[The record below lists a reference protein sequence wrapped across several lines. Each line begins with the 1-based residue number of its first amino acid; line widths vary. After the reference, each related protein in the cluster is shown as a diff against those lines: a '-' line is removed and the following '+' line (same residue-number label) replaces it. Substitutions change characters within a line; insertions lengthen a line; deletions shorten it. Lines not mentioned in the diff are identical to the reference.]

1 MILFRGPLPGHTHA
15 PHPVTLSG
23 RDRPH
28 GRQSVTAT
36 YASAWDALAA
46 SPEEAERLRLRAAF
60 MRAIAQHLLQLGA
73 IPTEQARRLGITLP
87 RLDVLVQGR
96 YHHFSLDALVARA
109 ARPGLRITI
118 EYKAPAG

>member
-1 MILFRGPLPGHTHA
+1 M
-15 PHPVTLSG
+15 
-23 RDRPH
+23 
-28 GRQSVTAT
+28 TAT

>member
-1 MILFRGPLPGHTHA
+1 MTNTFN
-15 PHPVTLSG
+15 
-23 RDRPH
+23 
-28 GRQSVTAT
+28 SV
-36 YASAWDALAA
+36 WDALEDT
-46 SPEEAERLRLRAAF
+46 PEQAESMRLRSVF
-60 MRAIAQHLLQLGA
+60 MLAIEQHVAQLGA
-73 IPTEQARRLGITLP
+73 TQTEQARRLGITLP